1 MKHLTILS
9 ISFFYV
15 FPTLIFLK
23 SVSCLPTDDTI
34 PLLSLN
40 ASFPSDANF
49 STPGRPAFLPHTIRV
64 PNSPVSLNLGFGFIR
79 RSLLP
84 SHLNVLLSVV
94 RDYLDEQIKTFG
106 ADTVYPVE
114 GLGTQHFSKTL
125 GDGVHVEVWNLDY
138 QARFTWGILADV
150 IEGLWLF
157 LVQGLRY
164 WQCWFEV
171 FERPRASIA
180 AGRVFADVDDDR
192 SA

>member
-1 MKHLTILS
+1 MKPLTILS
-9 ISFFYV
+9 IFSIYV
-15 FPTLIFLK
+15 FPTLSLLLP
-23 SVSCLPTDDTI
+23 VSRPPMDDSI

-40 ASFPSDANF
+40 ASFPLSVNF
-49 STPGRPAFLPHTIRV
+49 SSPSRPAFLPHTIRV
-64 PNSPVSLNLGFGFIR
+64 PNSSVSLNLGFGFVR
-79 RSLLP
+79 RSLVP
-84 SHLNVLLSVV
+84 GHLNVLLSVI
-94 RDYLDEQIKTFG
+94 RDYLDEQIKRIG
-106 ADTVYPVE
+106 EDAVYPVE

-157 LVQGLRY
+157 LVQGSRY

-180 AGRVFADVDDDR
+180 AGRVFADVDDVK